1 MNLVMS
7 ELTLRQFLSEIGI
20 SKTLKH
26 SPKVLK
32 MLLPGLTINDY
43 VIDLSS
49 HIGLATSQNVIY
61 RVLECGWSIVES
73 KEHHLKLVQPKWCF
87 HGNLPVFLG

>member
-1 MNLVMS
+1 MNLVTS
-7 ELTLRQFLSEIGI
+7 ELTLRQFHSEVGI

-32 MLLPGLTINDY
+32 MLLPGLTY
-43 VIDLSS
+43 VIYVGS

-61 RVLECGWSIVES
+61 RALEYGAPFLPIYSTCATFINN
-73 KEHHLKLVQPKWCF
+73 KQHLQITCDIYK
-87 HGNLPVFLG
+87 